1 MSKKIIDTQALQQ
14 IVDNEFAKYVNNV
27 QEPFINEL
35 RIKLNDDSFVEVW
48 YSINLENRYSYHWER
63 KHIDGS
69 IYRHDNAPHIKW
81 KDIETFPKHFHNKS
95 EENVEASYISDKPE
109 NAIREMMNFVKNK
122 IENADNK

>member
-1 MSKKIIDTQALQQ
+1 MSKKIIDTQALKQ
-14 IVDNEFAKYVNNV
+14 IVDNEFAKYVNDV

-35 RIKLNDDSFVEVW
+35 RIKLNDDSFVDVW

-122 IENADNK
+122 IENTDNK

>member
-1 MSKKIIDTQALQQ
+1 MSKKIIDTQALKQ
-14 IVDNEFAKYVNNV
+14 IVDNEFAGFVNNV

-35 RIKLNDDSFVEVW
+35 RIKLNDDSFVDVW

-109 NAIREMMNFVKNK
+109 NAIREMMNFVENK

>member
-1 MSKKIIDTQALQQ
+1 MSKKIIDTQALKQ
-14 IVDNEFAKYVNNV
+14 IVDNEFAKYVNDV

-35 RIKLNDDSFVEVW
+35 RIKLNDDSFVDVW
-48 YSINLENRYSYHWER
+48 YSINLENRYSFHWER

-69 IYRHDNAPHIKW
+69 IYRYDNAPHIRW

-122 IENADNK
+122 IENTDNK

>member
-35 RIKLNDDSFVEVW
+35 RIKLNDDSFVDVW

-109 NAIREMMNFVKNK
+109 NAIREMMNFVENK

>member
-1 MSKKIIDTQALQQ
+1 MSKKIIDTQALKQ
-14 IVDNEFAKYVNNV
+14 IVDNEFAKYVNDV

-35 RIKLNDDSFVEVW
+35 RIKLNDDSFVDVW

-109 NAIREMMNFVKNK
+109 NAIREMMNFVKTK
-122 IENADNK
+122 IENIDNK

>member
-1 MSKKIIDTQALQQ
+1 MSKKIIDTQALKQ
-14 IVDNEFAKYVNNV
+14 IVDNEFAKYVNDV

-35 RIKLNDDSFVEVW
+35 RIKLNDDSFVDVW

-109 NAIREMMNFVKNK
+109 NAIREMMNFVKTK
-122 IENADNK
+122 IENTDNK